1 MSRHRD
7 EVYLAHMRDF
17 AMTAG
22 EISQGKNRG
31 QLDTDKML
39 RYALLH
45 LVTILGE
52 AASKVSSE
60 FRMAHKEIPWG
71 SIIGTRNRLVHG
83 YDVVDLDMLWET
95 VEKDPPE
102 LHRQLYTVLDGR
114 AGTP

>member
-17 AMTAG
+17 AITAG
-22 EISQGKNRG
+22 EISHGKNRA
-31 QLDTDKML
+31 QLDTDKIL

-95 VEKDPPE
+95 VEKDIP
-102 LHRQLYTVLDGR
+102 QLLLGLN
-114 AGTP
+114 AILEKSE

>member
-22 EISQGKNRG
+22 EISEGKNRA
-31 QLDTDKML
+31 QLDTDKIL

-60 FRMAHKEIPWG
+60 FRITHKEIPWG

-95 VEKDPPE
+95 VEKDIP
-102 LHRQLYTVLDGR
+102 QLLLGLN
-114 AGTP
+114 AILEKSE

>member
-22 EISQGKNRG
+22 EISHGKNRA
-31 QLDTDKML
+31 QLDTDKIL

-45 LVTILGE
+45 VVTVLGE
-52 AASKVSSE
+52 AASKVSSD
-60 FRMAHKEIPWG
+60 FRVAHSDIPWV
-71 SIIGTRNRLVHG
+71 SIIGTRNRLIHG

-95 VEKDPPE
+95 IENDIPQLLLGLNAILKEPE
-102 LHRQLYTVLDGR
+102 
-114 AGTP
+114 

>member
-22 EISQGKNRG
+22 EISKGKNRA
-31 QLDTDKML
+31 QLDTDRIL

-45 LVTILGE
+45 VVTILGE

-60 FRMAHKEIPWG
+60 FRIAHKEIPWG

-95 VEKDPPE
+95 VENDIPQILARLNTILEKPE
-102 LHRQLYTVLDGR
+102 SS
-114 AGTP
+114 A

>member
-1 MSRHRD
+1 MSR
-7 EVYLAHMRDF
+7 HMRDF

-22 EISQGKNRG
+22 EISQGKNRA
-31 QLDTDKML
+31 QLDTDKIL

-95 VEKDPPE
+95 VEKDIPQLLPGLNAILEGPE
-102 LHRQLYTVLDGR
+102 RST
-114 AGTP
+114 